1 MRCAVACCAVLSL
14 VYTANTGSAP
24 PTASSMRSASRSAP
38 SSSSAR
44 ARSAGG
50 ASAASR
56 SFSTPPTPPWAP
68 CPQARPGANAR
79 SLAVPGAGST
89 TARRSSLCA
98 RRPQHARRCLLARV
112 RNIYAF
118 VAPFYRYQKQIILPR
133 QARDKPRKG
142 WGARRF
148 CAGGSPGDAK
158 NPCKC
163 SGDGIGDLATMEIVD
178 KLHIP
183 ADLPAGE
190 WVLGWRWVRKTKTKT
205 RTSFRCDFRCIFH
218 ARENRPFA
226 KTGSGQTV
234 RDRQKG
240 NPMLCAGLRGE
251 YPSVAELLGKSRA
264 LSASLSLSLPLYL
277 VAAPPEVY

>member
-89 TARRSSLCA
+89 TARRSSLCV
-98 RRPQHARRCLLARV
+98 RRPQHARRCLLAQV

-118 VAPFYRYQKQIILPR
+118 LAPFYRYQEQIILPR
-133 QARDKPRKG
+133 QARDKHRKKLRNK
-142 WGARRF
+142 ALLCRRQP
-148 CAGGSPGDAK
+148 GGREEP
-158 NPCKC
+158 
-163 SGDGIGDLATMEIVD
+163 VQ
-178 KLHIP
+178 
-183 ADLPAGE
+183 
-190 WVLGWRWVRKTKTKT
+190 VLWRW
-205 RTSFRCDFRCIFH
+205 
-218 ARENRPFA
+218 
-226 KTGSGQTV
+226 
-234 RDRQKG
+234 DR
-240 NPMLCAGLRGE
+240 
-251 YPSVAELLGKSRA
+251 
-264 LSASLSLSLPLYL
+264 
-277 VAAPPEVY
+277 